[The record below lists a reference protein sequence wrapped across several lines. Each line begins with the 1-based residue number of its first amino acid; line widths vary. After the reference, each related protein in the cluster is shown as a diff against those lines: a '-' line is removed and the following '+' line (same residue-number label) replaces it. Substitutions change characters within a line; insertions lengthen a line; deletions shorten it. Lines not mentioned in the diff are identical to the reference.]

1 MIKAAIFDVDGTLL
15 DTMPFWANVGSRMI
29 GRLGFKPVEQLD
41 ENILFMT
48 LEESC
53 TFIKKTYNLPESV
66 DEIKEA
72 VVKEVAEYYLH
83 EAKAK
88 NGMPELLQYFKDK
101 GIKMAIA
108 TAGDKRLVKAAFM
121 RLGLNSY
128 FEEIFTCSELN
139 LNKESADIYLH
150 AANALG
156 TAPSETAVFEDILR
170 AVRSAKRAG
179 FITIAIEDS
188 ESECD
193 REEIKRISDFYV
205 ATYEELL
212 NICEKI
218 L

>member
-15 DTMPFWANVGSRMI
+15 DTMPFWATVGSRMI
-29 GRLGFKPVEQLD
+29 GRLGFEPVEQLD

-53 TFIKKTYNLPESV
+53 AFIKKTYNLSESV
-66 DEIKEA
+66 TEIKEA
-72 VVKEVAEYYLH
+72 VVKEVADYYLH

-88 NGMPELLQYFKDK
+88 NGMPELLQYFKDN

-108 TAGDKRLVKAAFM
+108 TAGDKRLVRAAFI
-121 RLGLNSY
+121 RLGLDGY
-128 FEEIFTCSELN
+128 FEEIFTCSELD

-150 AANALG
+150 AASALG
-156 TAPSETAVFEDILR
+156 SSPNETAVFEDILR
-170 AVRSAKRAG
+170 AVRSAKSAG
-179 FITIAIEDS
+179 FITVAIEDS

-193 REEIKRISDFYV
+193 REEIKLISDFYV
-205 ATYEELL
+205 STREEILD
-212 NICEKI
+212 IREK